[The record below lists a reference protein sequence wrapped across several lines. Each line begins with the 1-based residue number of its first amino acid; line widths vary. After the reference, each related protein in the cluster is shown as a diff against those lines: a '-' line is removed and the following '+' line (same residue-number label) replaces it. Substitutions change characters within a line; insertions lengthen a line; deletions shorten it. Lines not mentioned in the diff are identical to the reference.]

1 MNKRIVCFLAVL
13 GCLSTSVVAPVYAQE
28 QKTAR
33 AEIEQLLERLEKSG
47 CQFNRNGSWHTGAE
61 AKQHLLSKLEYL
73 EKKKQA
79 QSSEQFIE
87 LAATKS
93 SMSGQ
98 AYQVRCANKASVN
111 SSLWLSTELAVLR
124 QKK

>member
-1 MNKRIVCFLAVL
+1 MNKRIVCLLVFL
-13 GCLSTSVVAPVYAQE
+13 GCLSASFVAPVYAQE

-47 CQFNRNGSWHTGAE
+47 CQFNRNGSWHTSAE

-111 SSLWLSTELAVLR
+111 SSLWLSTELVVLR